1 MGDLSIGPLA
11 VLPLRQLTLSWKN
24 TPAVTTTA
32 GVFAC
37 SPSFS
42 RHLSQPSTHLS
53 SHLFRPGTQ
62 SGALFGHAFDNAG
75 EDERNFVT
83 RGAQTIESGH
93 DARGDLALTSLAH
106 DVRDVFLFA
115 VVAVMDKGM
124 NGLIG
129 NATIDTIQMRARE
142 TLSGKFLLG
151 AALAF
156 DLGIGN
162 DVVVAK
168 KGPQVSGDEIG
179 LQGRQLG
186 VVLSSQLVLD
196 RKRVGRVWHFGESR

>member
-1 MGDLSIGPLA
+1 MSGGAGDPTADGLRLEMGEIALWAKDA
-11 VLPLRQLTLSWKN
+11 R
-24 TPAVTTTA
+24 
-32 GVFAC
+32 
-37 SPSFS
+37 
-42 RHLSQPSTHLS
+42 
-53 SHLFRPGTQ
+53 
-62 SGALFGHAFDNAG
+62 GALFGHAFDDAT
-75 EDERNFVT
+75 EDEQNFVT

-156 DLGIGN
+156 D
-162 DVVVAK
+162 
-168 KGPQVSGDEIG
+168 
-179 LQGRQLG
+179 
-186 VVLSSQLVLD
+186 
-196 RKRVGRVWHFGESR
+196 